1 MKTINILFFG
11 LVLLCPMLIEAQNQK
26 GNFLIHGQA
35 THNLS
40 NTFQSQASGEYFIS
54 DRFSISLAQQSD
66 QLFENFFRH
75 SLDEYDL
82 RGRYYLSKSP
92 GKNNWFFQIHSRL
105 GLEVYK
111 STFRDSD
118 NRSQILSHWSGMG
131 FGLNRS
137 LNPNVYLSGFLG
149 MNVIR
154 LKQDLL
160 HLPTSRKNL
169 LGLAGQI
176 DFNFLLPIKKSEL
189 SEYQIVYFHKGQKY
203 LGLQGRVIALGYAS
217 RIPFEMDLNFTRG
230 TFLNNHWLWGIHY
243 RLGYFEFQGF
253 NEAIHV
259 QIAPFI
265 RYYYPMLSK
274 RWRLFTHGQIRVLNH
289 FEESN
294 PDPLFLPRLDAGVNY
309 FLSPEV
315 ALEVSFG
322 YELIFDTFGLQE
334 SVWRSNIGFRYFL

>member
-1 MKTINILFFG
+1 MKTLNTVFFG
-11 LVLLCPMLIEAQNQK
+11 LLLFLPIVLYAQNQK
-26 GNFLIHGQA
+26 GHFLIHGQA

-40 NTFQSQASGEYFIS
+40 NTFQSQASLEYFLS
-54 DRFSISLAQQSD
+54 DRFSISISQQSD
-66 QLFENFFRH
+66 QLFENFFRY

-82 RGRYYLSKSP
+82 RGRYYLSKNP

-137 LNPNVYLSGFLG
+137 LGLNVYLSGFLG

-154 LKQDLL
+154 LKQDFLN
-160 HLPTSRKNL
+160 LPTSRRTL

-176 DFNFLLPIKKSEL
+176 DLNFLLPVKKSEL
-189 SEYQIVYFHKGQKY
+189 SDYQIAYFYKGQKY
-203 LGLQGRVIALGYAS
+203 LGFHGRLLALGYAS
-217 RIPFEMDLNFTRG
+217 RIPFEVDLNLTRG
-230 TFLNNHWLWGIHY
+230 TFLNNHWLWGFNY
-243 RLGYFEFQGF
+243 RLGYFDFQGF
-253 NEAIHV
+253 NESVHL

-274 RWRLFTHGQIRVLNH
+274 HWRVFTHAQVTALNH
-289 FEESN
+289 FEESS
-294 PDPLFLPRLDAGVNY
+294 PDPLFLPRLDVGLN
-309 FLSPEV
+309 FFFCPEV
-315 ALEVSFG
+315 ALEVNLG
-322 YELIFDTFGLQE
+322 YELLFDTFGLQE
-334 SVWRSNIGFRYFL
+334 SAWRSNIGFRYFL